1 MRGLKLVILTPDAE
15 RFRGALTVAAAHA
28 ALGGDAALF
37 LQLDAVALLRP
48 PLAAPQD
55 AAHGAAGLPT
65 LAALLDE
72 ALALGVVVTACQS
85 GLALT
90 GLDAAALDP
99 RIHTGGAVGFLQAGD
114 ASATVSLV

>member
-15 RFRGALTVAAAHA
+15 RFRGALTVAATHA

-48 PLAAPQD
+48 LAAPHD
-55 AAHGAAGLPT
+55 DAHGAAGLPT

-72 ALALGVVVTACQS
+72 ALALGVTVTACQS

-90 GLDAAALDP
+90 GLDAASLDP
-99 RIHTGGAVGFLQAGD
+99 RIKTGGAVGFLQAGD
-114 ASATVSLV
+114 AAATISLV